1 MSQIVNLN
9 RIRKAQSR
17 VDARR
22 TADEN
27 AVKFGQTKAQK
38 TLQAAK
44 ADKSRRELDAA
55 KRE

>member
-1 MSQIVNLN
+1 MPQIVNLN

-17 VDARR
+17 VVDRR
-22 TADEN
+22 KADEN
-27 AVKFGQTKAQK
+27 AVKFGLTKAEK

-44 ADKSRRELDAA
+44 ADKSRGDLDAA